1 MVEASATDRA
11 RDPDDVWRI
20 KGSGILTRR
29 QLAYLRELWHW
40 RDAHARKRNKPAFKI
55 IGNEQIFDLV
65 RWLDSHP
72 GVALEQ
78 GPKLPRNIRDNLLR
92 TLEDA
97 AARVARLTPEQWP
110 DRKHQPRPE
119 PPSRELVARIDA
131 LRAACAALAQELAIA
146 PQVLAPRAALQII
159 AREQPH
165 TVEEIMAVGG
175 LLRWQAEL
183 VQRVQQ
189 NIAVPR

>member
-1 MVEASATDRA
+1 M
-11 RDPDDVWRI
+11 
-20 KGSGILTRR
+20 TRR

-55 IGNEQIFDLV
+55 FGNEQIFGLV
-65 RWLDSHP
+65 RWLDLHP
-72 GVALEQ
+72 DAPLEQ

-97 AARVARLTPEQWP
+97 ARRAARIPPEQWP
-110 DRKHQPRPE
+110 ERKHQPRPE

-146 PQVLAPRAALQII
+146 PQVLAPRAALQTI
-159 AREQPH
+159 AREQPQ
-165 TVEEIMAVGG
+165 TVAEIMAAGG

-183 VQRVQQ
+183 VQRAQQ
-189 NIAVPR
+189 NVAVPH